1 MKAYTRINYIDLSL
15 EEVEKIGIR
24 ITHIDGRNNGMLFN
38 GRMVLSVPMDSNE
51 FTIKEYMNQNTDIID
66 CGDDLEK
73 IISYVSFR
81 KI

>member
-51 FTIKEYMNQNTDIID
+51 FTIKEYMNQHTDIID

-73 IISYVSFR
+73 FISYVSFR